1 MLISTP
7 QMARYHSL
15 EERKLPIASHLPR
28 GGGGLLPYITR
39 TGYNISNARKLQ
51 FCKQPTEI
59 IQGQIAFKNTVQC
72 VNKQTAVLLLNPGT
86 EYKRLAQMLERGIS
100 FKANSRTGC
109 QFGVPGGTYP
119 PKKYPSAPPPGLTS
133 KAREKRPGDEVAI
146 ACGDTPVT

>member
-1 MLISTP
+1 M
-7 QMARYHSL
+7 
-15 EERKLPIASHLPR
+15 
-28 GGGGLLPYITR
+28 
-39 TGYNISNARKLQ
+39 GYNISNAWKLQ
-51 FCKQPTEI
+51 FCKQPFEI

-146 ACGDTPVT
+146 ACGDTPVTWRISCTELLGVRVDQHLTWKTHVLSSSYGTLLVLRGL